1 MSQVTIL
8 PSSIIGRSI
17 FLLFSSLA
25 LVSLLSLSG
34 ISGPIQILSTL
45 VLVIFG
51 LSPIIQLSLTN
62 IYSSFFWL
70 LILNSITSIYCL
82 ALYMISADNF
92 LLIILPMLFSSVIFL
107 MNFRNILVL
116 KSLIGLL
123 LFILVIPSIIGSI
136 TSDIVSA
143 ERNLVYIFYSF
154 FLPLLAYIGIK
165 QINYLSNSENIIC
178 TSFMIMILL
187 SIVLIPIELIS
198 RGVAASS
205 ISSIEIGGRAYSL
218 LAILLLIL
226 PIFINWLSK
235 QNRSFKWIIITLI
248 ILAMIISFSRGV
260 ILFCI
265 LGSIPILFAKSMK
278 KPKILLY
285 SLATFFLL
293 ILILF
298 FFKDNEIIA
307 EIIRF
312 WSVRLNIYDNVS
324 GLYSFDFS
332 SIFSSSGRFDIW
344 KNAGY
349 WFSENIIFG
358 YGIGSTPELLL
369 ESSGNRFGFGG
380 MHNQSLTV
388 LVERGVVG
396 FLALISF
403 WVLYVYRIL
412 SLKFNRDKLFFLYS
426 FFLYFLYAH
435 ITGVEL
441 LVISVKELN
450 ANTLIYFLMMLAV
463 LEKKIEAG
471 E

>member
-51 LSPIIQLSLTN
+51 LSPVIQLSLTN

-154 FLPLLAYIGIK
+154 FVPLIAYIGIK
-165 QINYLSNSENIIC
+165 QIHYLSNSENIIC

-218 LAILLLIL
+218 LAILLLI
-226 PIFINWLSK
+226 
-235 QNRSFKWIIITLI
+235 
-248 ILAMIISFSRGV
+248 
-260 ILFCI
+260 
-265 LGSIPILFAKSMK
+265 
-278 KPKILLY
+278 
-285 SLATFFLL
+285 
-293 ILILF
+293 
-298 FFKDNEIIA
+298 
-307 EIIRF
+307 
-312 WSVRLNIYDNVS
+312 
-324 GLYSFDFS
+324 
-332 SIFSSSGRFDIW
+332 
-344 KNAGY
+344 
-349 WFSENIIFG
+349 
-358 YGIGSTPELLL
+358 
-369 ESSGNRFGFGG
+369 
-380 MHNQSLTV
+380 
-388 LVERGVVG
+388 
-396 FLALISF
+396 
-403 WVLYVYRIL
+403 
-412 SLKFNRDKLFFLYS
+412 FNFY
-426 FFLYFLYAH
+426 
-435 ITGVEL
+435 
-441 LVISVKELN
+441 
-450 ANTLIYFLMMLAV
+450 
-463 LEKKIEAG
+463 
-471 E
+471 